1 MLLRDFIRDAVS
13 SLESLYSQVEARSI
27 ILMLCEELLG
37 VKSYTH
43 VVEPEYEIDT
53 AAMPR
58 LSDALHHLCAAEP
71 LQYVLGHADFYGHR
85 FHVTKDVL
93 IPRPETE
100 ILVQEAL
107 ALAGGGK
114 VRILDL
120 CTGSGC
126 IAWSLALALPG
137 AEVTGADI
145 SEAALGVARGQALAT
160 LGMNAPDFVLA
171 DILKDPAGFAE
182 EASFDMIVSNPPY
195 VMESQ
200 RAEMRPNVLEYE
212 PGLAL
217 FVPDEDPLV
226 FYRAVAAWAK
236 RLLVPGGRGIVEIN
250 DLLADSL
257 VQLFSASGFSDIT
270 PICDLSG
277 AVRHISFLKRL

>member
-1 MLLRDFIRDAVS
+1 MLLRDFIRDAIS
-13 SLESLYSQVEARSI
+13 SLENLYPQAEARSI
-27 ILMLCEELLG
+27 VLMLCEELLG

-43 VVEPEYEIDT
+43 VVEPGYEIDV
-53 AAMPR
+53 ADMPR
-58 LSDALHHLCAAEP
+58 LSEALRRLCASEP
-71 LQYVLGHADFYGHR
+71 VQYVLGHADFYGHR
-85 FHVTKDVL
+85 FHVTRDVL

-100 ILVQEAL
+100 ILVQEAV
-107 ALAGGGK
+107 ALAGDGSM
-114 VRILDL
+114 RILDL

-137 AEVTGADI
+137 AEVTGVDI
-145 SEAALGVARGQALAT
+145 SEAALGVARGQGLAT
-160 LGMNAPDFVLA
+160 PGMNAPGFVLA
-171 DILKDPAGFAE
+171 DILKDPVGFGE
-182 EASFDMIVSNPPY
+182 EESFDIIVSNPPY

-200 RAEMRPNVLEYE
+200 RAQMRPNVLDYE
-212 PGLAL
+212 PELAL
-217 FVPDEDPLV
+217 FVSDEDPLV

-236 RLLVPGGRGIVEIN
+236 RLLLPGGRGIVEIN

-257 VQLFSASGFSDIT
+257 TRLFSACGFSDIT

>member
-1 MLLRDFIRDAVS
+1 MLLKDFIRDGIS
-13 SLESLYSQVEARSI
+13 SLESLYPQAEARSI
-27 ILMLCEELLG
+27 VLMLCEELLG

-43 VVEPEYEIDT
+43 VVEPGYEIDV
-53 AAMPR
+53 ADMPR
-58 LSDALHHLCAAEP
+58 LSEALRRLCAAEP
-71 LQYVLGHADFYGHR
+71 VQYVLGYADFYGHR
-85 FHVTKDVL
+85 FRVTKDVL

-100 ILVQEAL
+100 ILVQEAV
-107 ALAGGGK
+107 ALAGDGK
-114 VRILDL
+114 MRILDL

-137 AEVTGADI
+137 AEVVGVDI
-145 SEAALGVARGQALAT
+145 SEAALSVARGQGLAIP
-160 LGMNAPDFVLA
+160 GMKSPGFVLA
-171 DILKDPAGFAE
+171 DILKDPAGFGE

-200 RAEMRPNVLEYE
+200 RAQMRPNVLDYE
-212 PGLAL
+212 PALAL
-217 FVPDEDPLV
+217 FVSDEDPLV

-250 DLLADSL
+250 NLLADSL
-257 VQLFSASGFSDIT
+257 TRLFSACGFSDIT

-277 AVRHISFLKRL
+277 AVRHISFLKCL